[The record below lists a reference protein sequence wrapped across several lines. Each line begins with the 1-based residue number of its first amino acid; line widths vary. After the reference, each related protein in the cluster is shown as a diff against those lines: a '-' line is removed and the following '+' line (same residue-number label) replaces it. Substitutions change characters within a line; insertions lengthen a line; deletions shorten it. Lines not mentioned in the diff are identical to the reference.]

1 MSASTVNLILWAPFG
16 AVCLLCGVFF
26 VLSGYKRGLWQA
38 LLSLGATLVSAGV
51 SMLGAKLLA
60 GILAAPLMRL
70 LPQVLGS
77 AGALV
82 KALAEGAVTIVA
94 SMLLFGLLFVILT
107 PICKKL
113 VKFFFGFLR
122 TKSLVFRLGGVAVRA
137 VDAVLF
143 AALLLVPIYGT
154 LATYLPVA
162 QSVVQLQPESEQVQ
176 EYLNVAQTHPAVKLS
191 QTGPAKWVYG
201 SLSQTTGQDEAVN
214 TTQMATSI
222 QELMELAEAF
232 DQAKEQGKDAATA
245 AKDLLTYVRDDLLQ
259 QEWCAKLIE
268 AAGKQDTAD
277 GADAPLQDALDGL
290 GITGENFQEE
300 GTALL
305 DDAIKAL
312 ERGDWNGQTQ
322 EGFSITDL
330 LTGLNIFGTKE
341 QTQAAATE
349 K

>member
-16 AVCLLCGVFF
+16 VVCLVCGVFF

-60 GILAAPLMRL
+60 GALAVPLMNL
-70 LPQVLGS
+70 LAKTLGS

-94 SMLLFGLLFVILT
+94 SMLLFGVLFVILT

-122 TKSLVFRLGGVAVRA
+122 TKSLLFRVSGMAVRA
-137 VDAVLF
+137 VDAIVF

-162 QSVVQLQPESEQVQ
+162 QTVVQLQPESEQLQ
-176 EYLNVAQTHPAVKLS
+176 AYLEVAQAHPVVKLS
-191 QTGPAKWVYG
+191 QEGPAKWVYG

-214 TTQMATSI
+214 TTQMANSV
-222 QELMELAEAF
+222 QELLTLTKAF
-232 DQAKEQGKDAATA
+232 DQAKEQGADTAAA
-245 AKDLLTYVRDDLLQ
+245 AKDLLTYVRDELLQ

-268 AAGKQDTAD
+268 AAGKEGSSD
-277 GADAPLQDALDGL
+277 GEGAPLQDALDGL
-290 GITGENFQEE
+290 GITGENFREE
-300 GTALL
+300 GATLL
-305 DDAIKAL
+305 DDAIEAL
-312 ERGDWNGQTQ
+312 ERGDWNGQT
-322 EGFSITDL
+322 EGGFSITDL
-330 LTGLNIFGTKE
+330 LTGLDIFGAK
-341 QTQAAATE
+341 
-349 K
+349 